1 MKLHRVIR
9 YFFYLSFSKKVLLL
23 NCFLFLFLTTI
34 FYSFLSFDRIVR
46 ITSYLSKILLR
57 KKVSKFKVE
66 EINNFHLKVA
76 NFFFDLSCLPLC
88 ISAKLVL
95 STYGYEVKIQSGIKV
110 DVEKVKGHAWLVLN
124 NEQLLDKNEIIHEY
138 QKSILIK

>member
-1 MKLHRVIR
+1 M
-9 YFFYLSFSKKVLLL
+9 
-23 NCFLFLFLTTI
+23 TTI

-76 NFFFDLSCLPLC
+76 NFFFNLSCLPLC
-88 ISAKLVL
+88 ISAKLIL
-95 STYGYEVKIQSGIKV
+95 SIYGYEVKIQSGIKV
-110 DVEKVKGHAWLVLN
+110 HEKKVKGHAWLVFKDK
-124 NEQLLDKNEIIHEY
+124 QLLDQNENIHEY